1 MNYIR
6 RITRALILPAV
17 IFAAGCSTVTSTY
30 TSSGYNPDTLK
41 HVVLVINIRDDKDG
55 IAPLV
60 KDIAYDIFSLRTDYL
75 IHDIVIA
82 KGDWKAACGKKEVQ
96 GILLVTV
103 DKYSISGKNS
113 VDLLMEC
120 ELYSCAAGRTLWK
133 AGASAK
139 SKSDNDDLKV
149 ITGSYV
155 EKYPGTAGVFTAPVF
170 LVIQD
175 FADII
180 PQPELT
186 GEEIDIKIR
195 LESEREE

>member
-1 MNYIR
+1 M
-6 RITRALILPAV
+6 LSAV
-17 IFAAGCSTVTSTY
+17 IFSAGCSTVTSTY
-30 TSSGYNPDTLK
+30 TSSGFDPDTLK
-41 HVVLVINIRDDKDG
+41 HVVLVINVPDDKAG

-60 KDIAYDIFSLRTDYL
+60 RDIASDIFSLRTDYL
-75 IHDIVIA
+75 IHDIAIA
-82 KGDWKAACGKKEVQ
+82 KGDWKAACGNKEVH

-103 DKYSISGKNS
+103 EKYSMSGKNS
-113 VDLLMEC
+113 VDLQMVC

-139 SKSDNDDLKV
+139 SKSGNEDLRV
-149 ITGSYV
+149 ITGSYT
-155 EKYPGTAGVFTAPVF
+155 EKYPGIAGVYTAPVF
-170 LVIQD
+170 LMIQD

-180 PQPELT
+180 PEPELT